1 MKTFDVLRFS
11 FRAATGYPARTLLT
25 LLAMAIGVG
34 AVILLTAL
42 GEGARRYV
50 TREFTSLGTHLL
62 IAIPGR
68 SETTGGPP
76 PMLGET
82 PRDLTLEDAL
92 ALKRSSA
99 IRRVAPVAI
108 GSAPV
113 AWQQREREATIMGS
127 TAEMF
132 DIRQLSM
139 AQGRFLPAG
148 NPSRGSAVC
157 VLGYKIKSELFG
169 NSSPLGEWVRIG
181 GRRFRV
187 IGVMA
192 AKGQSLGLDMGDIAI
207 IPVASAQMLFNT
219 SSLFRILI
227 QAGGREAVPRA
238 KKAILQIIQD
248 RHEGEDDVTVITQ
261 DALLKTFDRI
271 FNALTLTVGGIAAIS
286 LAVAG
291 ILIMNVMMI
300 SVSQRKTEIGLLKAI
315 GSPRS
320 QILRLFL
327 SESAVLSLIGSF
339 LGVVLALV
347 GTWASLRFYPNFP
360 VTIPWW
366 ALTAA
371 TVVGVFTGLVFGV
384 LPARRAAGLEPVEA
398 LSRR

>member
-1 MKTFDVLRFS
+1 MKTIDVLRFS
-11 FRAATGYPARTLLT
+11 FRAAVGYPARTLLT

-42 GEGARRYV
+42 GEGARLYV

-62 IAIPGR
+62 ITIPGR

-157 VLGYKIKSELFG
+157 VLGYKIKRELFG
-169 NSSPLGEWVRIG
+169 NASPLGEWVRIG

-219 SSLFRILI
+219 SSLFRIMV

-238 KKAILQIIQD
+238 KKAILKIIQD

-261 DALLKTFDRI
+261 DALLQTFDRI

-339 LGVVLALV
+339 LGVVLALI

-371 TVVGVFTGLVFGV
+371 TVVGVLTGLVFGV

>member
-1 MKTFDVLRFS
+1 
-11 FRAATGYPARTLLT
+11 
-25 LLAMAIGVG
+25 
-34 AVILLTAL
+34 
-42 GEGARRYV
+42 
-50 TREFTSLGTHLL
+50 
-62 IAIPGR
+62 
-68 SETTGGPP
+68 
-76 PMLGET
+76 MLGET

-157 VLGYKIKSELFG
+157 VLGYKIKRELFG

-187 IGVMA
+187 IGVMT

-238 KKAILQIIQD
+238 KKAILKILQD

-315 GSPRS
+315 GSPRN

-347 GTWASLRFYPNFP
+347 GTWACLRIYPNFP

-366 ALTAA
+366 ALAAA
-371 TVVGVFTGLVFGV
+371 TAVGVFTGLVFGV

>member
-1 MKTFDVLRFS
+1 
-11 FRAATGYPARTLLT
+11 
-25 LLAMAIGVG
+25 
-34 AVILLTAL
+34 
-42 GEGARRYV
+42 
-50 TREFTSLGTHLL
+50 
-62 IAIPGR
+62 
-68 SETTGGPP
+68 
-76 PMLGET
+76 
-82 PRDLTLEDAL
+82 
-92 ALKRSSA
+92 
-99 IRRVAPVAI
+99 
-108 GSAPV
+108 
-113 AWQQREREATIMGS
+113 
-127 TAEMF
+127 
-132 DIRQLSM
+132 
-139 AQGRFLPAG
+139 
-148 NPSRGSAVC
+148 
-157 VLGYKIKSELFG
+157 
-169 NSSPLGEWVRIG
+169 
-181 GRRFRV
+181 
-187 IGVMA
+187 
-192 AKGQSLGLDMGDIAI
+192 
-207 IPVASAQMLFNT
+207 
-219 SSLFRILI
+219 
-227 QAGGREAVPRA
+227 VPRA
-238 KKAILQIIQD
+238 KKAILKIIQD

-291 ILIMNVMMI
+291 ILIMNVMLI

-366 ALTAA
+366 ALTSA
-371 TVVGVFTGLVFGV
+371 TLVGVLTGLVFGV

>member
-157 VLGYKIKSELFG
+157 VLGYKIKRELFG

-219 SSLFRILI
+219 SSLFRIMV
-227 QAGGREAVPRA
+227 QAVGREAVPQA
-238 KKAILQIIQD
+238 KKAILNIIRD

-371 TVVGVFTGLVFGV
+371 TVVGLFTGLVFGV

>member
-1 MKTFDVLRFS
+1 LKTFDVLQFS
-11 FRAATGYPARTLLT
+11 FRAAVGYPARTLLT

-42 GEGARRYV
+42 GEGARLYV

-62 IAIPGR
+62 IVIPGR

-76 PMLGET
+76 PLLGET

-92 ALKRSSA
+92 VLKRSSA

-157 VLGYKIKSELFG
+157 VLGYKIKRELFG

-187 IGVMA
+187 IGVIA

-238 KKAILQIIQD
+238 KKAILKIIQD

-291 ILIMNVMMI
+291 ILIMNVMLI

-371 TVVGVFTGLVFGV
+371 TLVGVLTGLVFGV

>member
-1 MKTFDVLRFS
+1 MRFS
-11 FRAATGYPARTLLT
+11 FRAAAGSPARTLLT

-42 GEGARRYV
+42 AEGARRYV

-76 PMLGET
+76 PLLGET
-82 PRDLTLEDAL
+82 PRDLTIEDAL

-99 IRRVAPVAI
+99 IRRIAPVAL

-113 AWQQREREATIMGS
+113 AWRQRERETTILGS
-127 TAEMF
+127 TVDLF
-132 DIRQLSM
+132 DIWQLSM
-139 AQGRFLPAG
+139 AQGRFLPPG

-157 VLGYKIKSELFG
+157 VLGYKTKRELFG
-169 NSSPLGEWVRIG
+169 NASPLGEWVRIG

-187 IGVMA
+187 IGVLA
-192 AKGQSLGLDMGDIAI
+192 PKGQSLGLDMGEIAI

-219 SSLFRILI
+219 TSLFRIMV
-227 QAGGREAVPRA
+227 QAGGREAVPPA
-238 KKAILQIIQD
+238 KRAILNIIRD

-261 DALLKTFDRI
+261 DAVLQTFDRI
-271 FNALTLTVGGIAAIS
+271 FTALTLTVGGIAAIS

-291 ILIMNVMMI
+291 ILIMNVMMV

-315 GSPRS
+315 GSPQR
-320 QILRLFL
+320 QILHLFL
-327 SESAVLSLIGSF
+327 LESAVLSSIGS
-339 LGVVLALV
+339 LMGVVLALV
-347 GTWASLRFYPNFP
+347 GTWATRRFYPDFP
-360 VTIPWW
+360 VTIPLW

-371 TVVGVFTGLVFGV
+371 TGVGLLTGLVFGA

>member
-1 MKTFDVLRFS
+1 MKTFDVLQFS
-11 FRAATGYPARTLLT
+11 FRAAVGYPARTLLT

-42 GEGARRYV
+42 GEGARLYV

-76 PMLGET
+76 PLLGET

-157 VLGYKIKSELFG
+157 VLGYKIKRELFG

-187 IGVMA
+187 IGVIA

-227 QAGGREAVPRA
+227 QADGREAVPRA
-238 KKAILQIIQD
+238 KKAILNIIQD

-291 ILIMNVMMI
+291 ILIMNVMLI

-327 SESAVLSLIGSF
+327 SESAVLSLIGSG

-366 ALTAA
+366 ALAAA
-371 TVVGVFTGLVFGV
+371 TLVGMLTGLVFGV

>member
-1 MKTFDVLRFS
+1 MKTFDVLQFS
-11 FRAATGYPARTLLT
+11 FRAAVGYPARTLLT

-42 GEGARRYV
+42 GEGARLYV

-62 IAIPGR
+62 IVIPGR

-76 PMLGET
+76 PLLGET

-92 ALKRSSA
+92 VLKHSSA

-157 VLGYKIKSELFG
+157 VLGYKIKRELFG

-187 IGVMA
+187 IGVIA

-227 QAGGREAVPRA
+227 QASGREAVPRA
-238 KKAILQIIQD
+238 KKAILKIIQD

-291 ILIMNVMMI
+291 ILIMNVMLI

-327 SESAVLSLIGSF
+327 TESAVLSLIGSF

-371 TVVGVFTGLVFGV
+371 TLVGVLTGLVFGV

>member
-1 MKTFDVLRFS
+1 MKALDTFRFS
-11 FRAATGYPARTLLT
+11 FRAASGYPARTALI

-62 IAIPGR
+62 IVIPGR

-76 PMLGET
+76 PLLGET

-92 ALKRSSA
+92 ALKRSAS
-99 IRRVAPVAI
+99 IRRVAPIAL

-113 AWQQREREATIMGS
+113 VWKQLNREVTIMGS
-127 TAEMF
+127 TEALYG
-132 DIRQLSM
+132 IRQLTM
-139 AQGRFLPAG
+139 AQGRFLPPD
-148 NPSRGSAVC
+148 NPSRGTAVC
-157 VLGYKIKSELFG
+157 VLGYKIKNELFG

-187 IGVMA
+187 IGVLA
-192 AKGQSLGLDMGDIAI
+192 PKGQSLGLDMGDIAI
-207 IPVASAQMLFNT
+207 IPVASAQALFNT
-219 SSLFRILI
+219 SSLFRIMI
-227 QAGGREAVPRA
+227 QATGRDSVLLA
-238 KKAILQIIQD
+238 KKAILKTIRD

-271 FNALTLTVGGIAAIS
+271 FTALTLTVGGIAAIS

-315 GSPRS
+315 GSPRD

-327 SESAVLSLIGSF
+327 SESAILSLIGSL
-339 LGVVLALV
+339 LGVALALF
-347 GTWASLRFYPNFP
+347 GTWVSLRLYPNFP

-366 ALTAA
+366 ALSAA
-371 TVVGVFTGLVFGV
+371 IGVGLITGLVFGV
-384 LPARRAAGLEPVEA
+384 LPARKAAALEPVEA

>member
-76 PMLGET
+76 PLLGET

-157 VLGYKIKSELFG
+157 VLGSKIKNELFG
-169 NSSPLGEWVRIG
+169 NASPLGEWVRIG
-181 GRRFRV
+181 GRRFRI

-192 AKGQSLGLDMGDIAI
+192 AKGQSIGLDMGDIAI

-219 SSLFRILI
+219 SSLFRIMV
-227 QAGGREAVPRA
+227 QAGGREAVPQA
-238 KKAILQIIQD
+238 KKDILKIIRD

-327 SESAVLSLIGSF
+327 SESAMLSLIGSF
-339 LGVVLALV
+339 WGVVLSLV
-347 GTWASLRFYPNFP
+347 GTWASQRFYPNFP

-371 TVVGVFTGLVFGV
+371 TVVGLLTGLVFGV

>member
-1 MKTFDVLRFS
+1 LKTFDVLQFS
-11 FRAATGYPARTLLT
+11 FRAAVGYPARTLLT

-42 GEGARRYV
+42 GEGARLYV

-62 IAIPGR
+62 IVIPGR

-76 PMLGET
+76 PLLGET

-92 ALKRSSA
+92 VLKRSSA

-157 VLGYKIKSELFG
+157 VLGYKIKRELFG

-187 IGVMA
+187 IGVIA

-227 QAGGREAVPRA
+227 QASGREAVPRA
-238 KKAILQIIQD
+238 KKAILKIIQD

-291 ILIMNVMMI
+291 ILIMNVMLI

-371 TVVGVFTGLVFGV
+371 TLVGVLTGLVFGV

>member
-1 MKTFDVLRFS
+1 MKTFDVLQFS
-11 FRAATGYPARTLLT
+11 FRAAVGYPARTLLT

-42 GEGARRYV
+42 GEGARLYV

-62 IAIPGR
+62 IVIPGR

-76 PMLGET
+76 PLLGET

-92 ALKRSSA
+92 VLKRSSA

-157 VLGYKIKSELFG
+157 VLGYKIKRELFG

-187 IGVMA
+187 IGVIA

-238 KKAILQIIQD
+238 KKAILKIIQD

-291 ILIMNVMMI
+291 ILIMNVMLI

-347 GTWASLRFYPNFP
+347 GLWASLRFYPNFP

-371 TVVGVFTGLVFGV
+371 TLVGVLTGLVFGV

>member
-1 MKTFDVLRFS
+1 MKAIDVLRFS
-11 FRAATGYPARTLLT
+11 FRAAVGYPARTLLT

-42 GEGARRYV
+42 GEGARLYV

-76 PMLGET
+76 PLLGET

-139 AQGRFLPAG
+139 AQGRFLSAG

-157 VLGYKIKSELFG
+157 VLGYKIKRELFG
-169 NSSPLGEWVRIG
+169 NASPLGEWVRIG

-238 KKAILQIIQD
+238 KKAVLKIIQE

-371 TVVGVFTGLVFGV
+371 TTVGVLTGLVFGV

>member
-1 MKTFDVLRFS
+1 MKAIDTLQFS
-11 FRAATGYPARTLLT
+11 FRAASGYPARTFLI

-62 IAIPGR
+62 IVIPGR

-76 PMLGET
+76 PLLGET

-92 ALKRSSA
+92 ALKRNAS
-99 IRRVAPVAI
+99 IRRVAPIAL

-113 AWQQREREATIMGS
+113 VWKQLSREVTIMGS
-127 TAEMF
+127 TEALYG
-132 DIRQLSM
+132 IRQLTM
-139 AQGRFLPAG
+139 AQGRFLPPG
-148 NPSRGSAVC
+148 NPSRGTAVC
-157 VLGYKIKSELFG
+157 VLGYKIKNELFG
-169 NSSPLGEWVRIG
+169 NTSPLGERVRIG

-187 IGVMA
+187 IGVLA
-192 AKGQSLGLDMGDIAI
+192 PKGQSLGLDMGDIAI
-207 IPVASAQMLFNT
+207 IPVASAQALFNT
-219 SSLFRILI
+219 SSLFRIIL
-227 QAGGREAVPRA
+227 QATGRDSVPQA
-238 KKAILQIIQD
+238 KDAILKTIRD

-271 FNALTLTVGGIAAIS
+271 FTALTLTVGGIAAIS

-300 SVSQRKTEIGLLKAI
+300 SVSQRKSEIGLLKAI
-315 GSPRS
+315 GSPRN

-327 SESAVLSLIGSF
+327 SESAILSLIGSLF
-339 LGVVLALV
+339 GVLLALF
-347 GTWASLRFYPNFP
+347 GTWVSLRLYPNFP
-360 VTIPWW
+360 VTITWW
-366 ALTAA
+366 ALSAA
-371 TVVGVFTGLVFGV
+371 TGVGLITGLVFGV
-384 LPARRAAGLEPVEA
+384 LPARKAAALEPVEA

>member
-1 MKTFDVLRFS
+1 MKTFDVLQFS
-11 FRAATGYPARTLLT
+11 FRAAVGYPARTLLT

-42 GEGARRYV
+42 GEGARLYV

-68 SETTGGPP
+68 SETIGGPP
-76 PMLGET
+76 PLLGET

-92 ALKRSSA
+92 ALKRNSA

-157 VLGYKIKSELFG
+157 VLGYKIKRELFG

-187 IGVMA
+187 IGVIA

-238 KKAILQIIQD
+238 KKAILNIIQD

-291 ILIMNVMMI
+291 ILIMNVMLI

-327 SESAVLSLIGSF
+327 SESAVLSLIGSG

-371 TVVGVFTGLVFGV
+371 TLVGVLTGLVFGV

>member
-1 MKTFDVLRFS
+1 MKTLDVLRFS
-11 FRAATGYPARTLLT
+11 FRAAVGYPARTLLT

-42 GEGARRYV
+42 GEGARLYV

-62 IAIPGR
+62 IVIPGR

-76 PMLGET
+76 PLLGET

-92 ALKRSSA
+92 ALKRSSV

-157 VLGYKIKSELFG
+157 VLGYKIKRELFG

-192 AKGQSLGLDMGDIAI
+192 AKGQSLGLDMGDLAI

-227 QAGGREAVPRA
+227 QAGDREAVPQA
-238 KKAILQIIQD
+238 KNAILKIIQD

-261 DALLKTFDRI
+261 DALLMTFDRI

-286 LAVAG
+286 LSVAG

-315 GSPRS
+315 GSPRN
-320 QILRLFL
+320 QILGLFL

-339 LGVVLALV
+339 LGVLLALV

-371 TVVGVFTGLVFGV
+371 TLVGVLTGLVFGV

>member
-1 MKTFDVLRFS
+1 MKTFDVLQFS
-11 FRAATGYPARTLLT
+11 FRAAVGYPARTLLT

-42 GEGARRYV
+42 GEGARLYV

-62 IAIPGR
+62 IVIPGR

-76 PMLGET
+76 PLLGET

-157 VLGYKIKSELFG
+157 VLGYKIKRELFG

-187 IGVMA
+187 IGVIA

-238 KKAILQIIQD
+238 KKAILKIIQD

-291 ILIMNVMMI
+291 ILIMNVMLI

-371 TVVGVFTGLVFGV
+371 TLVGVLTGLVFGV

>member
-1 MKTFDVLRFS
+1 
-11 FRAATGYPARTLLT
+11 
-25 LLAMAIGVG
+25 MAIGVG

-42 GEGARRYV
+42 GEGARLYV

-62 IAIPGR
+62 IVIPGR

-76 PMLGET
+76 PLLGET

-92 ALKRSSA
+92 VLKRSSA

-157 VLGYKIKSELFG
+157 VLGYKIKRELFG

-187 IGVMA
+187 IGVIA

-227 QAGGREAVPRA
+227 QASGREAVPRA
-238 KKAILQIIQD
+238 KKAILKIIQD

-291 ILIMNVMMI
+291 ILIMNVMLI

-327 SESAVLSLIGSF
+327 TESAVLSLIGSF
-339 LGVVLALV
+339 LGVVLASV

-371 TVVGVFTGLVFGV
+371 TLVGVLTGLVFGV

>member
-1 MKTFDVLRFS
+1 MKTFDVLQFS
-11 FRAATGYPARTLLT
+11 FRAAVGYPARTLLT

-42 GEGARRYV
+42 GEGARLYV

-62 IAIPGR
+62 IVIPGR

-76 PMLGET
+76 PLLGET

-92 ALKRSSA
+92 VLKRSSA

-157 VLGYKIKSELFG
+157 VLGYKIKRELFG

-187 IGVMA
+187 IGVIA

-227 QAGGREAVPRA
+227 QASGREAVPRA
-238 KKAILQIIQD
+238 KKAILKIIQD

-291 ILIMNVMMI
+291 ILIMNVMLI

-371 TVVGVFTGLVFGV
+371 TLVGVLTGLVFGV

>member
-1 MKTFDVLRFS
+1 MKTIDVLRFS
-11 FRAATGYPARTLLT
+11 FRAAVGYPARTLLT

-42 GEGARRYV
+42 GEGARLYV

-62 IAIPGR
+62 ITIPGR

-157 VLGYKIKSELFG
+157 VLGYKIKRELFG
-169 NSSPLGEWVRIG
+169 NASPLGKWVRIG

-219 SSLFRILI
+219 SSLFRIMV

-238 KKAILQIIQD
+238 KKAILKIIQD

-261 DALLKTFDRI
+261 DALLQTFDRI

-339 LGVVLALV
+339 LGVVLALI

-371 TVVGVFTGLVFGV
+371 TVVGVLTGLVFGV

>member
-1 MKTFDVLRFS
+1 MKTFDVLQFS
-11 FRAATGYPARTLLT
+11 FRAAVGYPARTLLT

-42 GEGARRYV
+42 GEGARLYV

-62 IAIPGR
+62 IVIPGR

-76 PMLGET
+76 PLLGET

-92 ALKRSSA
+92 VLKHSSA

-148 NPSRGSAVC
+148 KPSRGSAVC
-157 VLGYKIKSELFG
+157 VLGYKIKRELFG

-187 IGVMA
+187 IGVIA

-227 QAGGREAVPRA
+227 QASGREAVPRA
-238 KKAILQIIQD
+238 KKAILKIIQD

-291 ILIMNVMMI
+291 ILIMNVMLI

-327 SESAVLSLIGSF
+327 TESAVLSLIGSF

-371 TVVGVFTGLVFGV
+371 TLVGVLTGLVFGV

>member
-1 MKTFDVLRFS
+1 MKTFDVLQFS
-11 FRAATGYPARTLLT
+11 FRAAIGYPARTLLT

-42 GEGARRYV
+42 GEGARLYV

-76 PMLGET
+76 PLLGET

-157 VLGYKIKSELFG
+157 VLGYKIKRELFG

-187 IGVMA
+187 IGVIA

-219 SSLFRILI
+219 SSLFRILV

-238 KKAILQIIQD
+238 KKAILNIIQD

-327 SESAVLSLIGSF
+327 SESAVLSLIGSG

-371 TVVGVFTGLVFGV
+371 TLVGVLTGLVFGV

>member
-1 MKTFDVLRFS
+1 MKTFDVLQFS
-11 FRAATGYPARTLLT
+11 FRAAVGYPARTLLT

-42 GEGARRYV
+42 GEGARLYV

-76 PMLGET
+76 PLLGET

-157 VLGYKIKSELFG
+157 VLGYKIKRELFG

-187 IGVMA
+187 IGVIA

-238 KKAILQIIQD
+238 KKAILKIIQD

-291 ILIMNVMMI
+291 ILIMNVMLI

-347 GTWASLRFYPNFP
+347 GTWASQRFYPNFP

-371 TVVGVFTGLVFGV
+371 TLVGVLTGLVFGV

>member
-1 MKTFDVLRFS
+1 MKTLDVLRFS
-11 FRAATGYPARTLLT
+11 FRAAAGYPARTLLT

-42 GEGARRYV
+42 GEGARLYV

-62 IAIPGR
+62 IVIPGR

-76 PMLGET
+76 PMMGET

-92 ALKRSSA
+92 ALKRGSA
-99 IRRVAPVAI
+99 IRRMAPIAV

-113 AWQQREREATIMGS
+113 AWQQRERETTIMGS
-127 TAEMF
+127 TAELA
-132 DIRQLSM
+132 DIRSLSM
-139 AQGRFLPAG
+139 SQGRFLPAG

-157 VLGYKIKSELFG
+157 VLGSKVKSELFG
-169 NSSPLGEWVRIG
+169 NMSPLGQWVRIG

-187 IGVMA
+187 IGVLA
-192 AKGQSLGLDMGDIAI
+192 PKGQSLGMDMSDIAL
-207 IPVASAQMLFNT
+207 IPVAAAQMLFNT
-219 SSLFRILI
+219 SSLFRIMV

-238 KKAILQIIQD
+238 KKAILKIIAD
-248 RHEGEDDVTVITQ
+248 RHDGEDDVTVITQ

-271 FNALTLTVGGIAAIS
+271 FTALTLTVGGIAAIS

-291 ILIMNVMMI
+291 ILIMNVMLV

-315 GSPRS
+315 GSPRG

-327 SESAVLSLIGSF
+327 SESAVLSLVGSL

-347 GTWASLRFYPNFP
+347 GTWTARRFYPDFP

-366 ALTAA
+366 ALMAA
-371 TVVGVFTGLVFGV
+371 IAVGLCAGLLFGV
-384 LPARRAAGLEPVEA
+384 LPARRASDLEPVQA

>member
-1 MKTFDVLRFS
+1 MKTLDVLRFS
-11 FRAATGYPARTLLT
+11 FRAAVGYPARTLLT

-42 GEGARRYV
+42 GEGARLYV

-76 PMLGET
+76 PLLGET

-113 AWQQREREATIMGS
+113 AWRQREREATIMGS

-157 VLGYKIKSELFG
+157 VLGYKIKRELFG

-187 IGVMA
+187 IGVIA
-192 AKGQSLGLDMGDIAI
+192 AKGQSLGLDMSDLAI
-207 IPVASAQMLFNT
+207 IPVASAQMLFDT

-227 QAGGREAVPRA
+227 QAAGREAVPRA
-238 KKAILQIIQD
+238 KQAVLKIIQD

-286 LAVAG
+286 LSVAG

-315 GSPRS
+315 GSPRN

-339 LGVVLALV
+339 LGVLLALV

-366 ALTAA
+366 VLTAA
-371 TVVGVFTGLVFGV
+371 TGVGMLTGLLFGV

>member
-1 MKTFDVLRFS
+1 MKTFDVLQFS
-11 FRAATGYPARTLLT
+11 FRAAVGYPARTLLT

-42 GEGARRYV
+42 GEGARLYV

-62 IAIPGR
+62 IVIPGR

-76 PMLGET
+76 PLLGET

-157 VLGYKIKSELFG
+157 VLGYKIKRELFG

-187 IGVMA
+187 IGVIA

-238 KKAILQIIQD
+238 KKAILKIIQD
-248 RHEGEDDVTVITQ
+248 RHDGEDDVTVITQ

-291 ILIMNVMMI
+291 ILIMNVMLI

-371 TVVGVFTGLVFGV
+371 TLVGVLTGLVFGV

>member
-1 MKTFDVLRFS
+1 MKTFDVLQFS
-11 FRAATGYPARTLLT
+11 FRVAVGYPARTLLT

-42 GEGARRYV
+42 GEGARLYV

-62 IAIPGR
+62 IVIPGR

-76 PMLGET
+76 PLLGET

-92 ALKRSSA
+92 VLKRSSA

-157 VLGYKIKSELFG
+157 VLGYKIKRELFG

-187 IGVMA
+187 IGVIA

-238 KKAILQIIQD
+238 KKAILKIIQD

-291 ILIMNVMMI
+291 ILIMNVMLI

-371 TVVGVFTGLVFGV
+371 TLVGVLTGLVFGV

>member
-1 MKTFDVLRFS
+1 
-11 FRAATGYPARTLLT
+11 
-25 LLAMAIGVG
+25 MAIGVG

-42 GEGARRYV
+42 GEGARLYV

-62 IAIPGR
+62 IVIPGR

-76 PMLGET
+76 PLLGET

-92 ALKRSSA
+92 VLKHSSA

-139 AQGRFLPAG
+139 AQGRFLPAVK
-148 NPSRGSAVC
+148 PSRGSAVC
-157 VLGYKIKSELFG
+157 VLGYKIKRELFG

-187 IGVMA
+187 IGVIA

-227 QAGGREAVPRA
+227 QASGREAVPRA
-238 KKAILQIIQD
+238 KKAILKIIQD

-291 ILIMNVMMI
+291 ILIMNVMLI

-371 TVVGVFTGLVFGV
+371 TLVGVLTGLVFGV
-384 LPARRAAGLEPVEA
+384 LPARRAASLEPVEA

>member
-1 MKTFDVLRFS
+1 MKTFDVLQFS
-11 FRAATGYPARTLLT
+11 FRAAVGYPARTLLT

-42 GEGARRYV
+42 GEGARLYV

-62 IAIPGR
+62 IVIPGR

-76 PMLGET
+76 PLLGET

-92 ALKRSSA
+92 MLKRSSA

-157 VLGYKIKSELFG
+157 VLGYKIKRELFG

-187 IGVMA
+187 IGVIA

-238 KKAILQIIQD
+238 KKAILKIIQD

-291 ILIMNVMMI
+291 ILIMNVMLI

-366 ALTAA
+366 ALTSA
-371 TVVGVFTGLVFGV
+371 TLVGVLTGLVFGV

>member
-42 GEGARRYV
+42 GEGARLYV

-62 IAIPGR
+62 ITIPGR

-127 TAEMF
+127 TTEMF

-157 VLGYKIKSELFG
+157 VLGYKIKRELFG

>member
-1 MKTFDVLRFS
+1 MKTFDVLQFS
-11 FRAATGYPARTLLT
+11 FRAAVGYPARTLLT

-42 GEGARRYV
+42 GEGARLYV

-62 IAIPGR
+62 FAIPGR

-76 PMLGET
+76 PLLGET

-157 VLGYKIKSELFG
+157 VLGYKIKRELFG
-169 NSSPLGEWVRIG
+169 NSSPLGKWVRIG

-187 IGVMA
+187 IGVIA

-227 QAGGREAVPRA
+227 QAAGREAVPQA
-238 KKAILQIIQD
+238 KKAILKIIQD

-271 FNALTLTVGGIAAIS
+271 FKALTLTVGGIAAIS

-371 TVVGVFTGLVFGV
+371 TGVGVLTGLVFGV
-384 LPARRAAGLEPVEA
+384 LPARRAASLEPVEA

>member
-1 MKTFDVLRFS
+1 MKTFDVLQFS
-11 FRAATGYPARTLLT
+11 FRAAVGYPARTLLT

-42 GEGARRYV
+42 GEGARLYV

-62 IAIPGR
+62 IVIPGR

-76 PMLGET
+76 PLLGET

-92 ALKRSSA
+92 VLKRSSA

-157 VLGYKIKSELFG
+157 VLGYKIKRELFG

-187 IGVMA
+187 IGVIA

-238 KKAILQIIQD
+238 KKAILKIIQD
-248 RHEGEDDVTVITQ
+248 RHDGEDDVTVITQ

-291 ILIMNVMMI
+291 ILIMNVMLI

-371 TVVGVFTGLVFGV
+371 TLVGVLTGLVFGV

>member
-1 MKTFDVLRFS
+1 MKTFDVLQFS
-11 FRAATGYPARTLLT
+11 FRAAVGYPARTLLT

-42 GEGARRYV
+42 GEGARLYV

-76 PMLGET
+76 PLLGET

-148 NPSRGSAVC
+148 SPSRGSAVC
-157 VLGYKIKSELFG
+157 VLGYKIKRELFG

-187 IGVMA
+187 IGVIA

-238 KKAILQIIQD
+238 KKAILNIIQD

-291 ILIMNVMMI
+291 ILIMNVMLI

-327 SESAVLSLIGSF
+327 SESAVLSLIGSG

-371 TVVGVFTGLVFGV
+371 TLVGMLTGLVFGV

>member
-1 MKTFDVLRFS
+1 MKTLDVLRFS
-11 FRAATGYPARTLLT
+11 FRAAIGYPARTLLT

-42 GEGARRYV
+42 GEGARLYV

-76 PMLGET
+76 PLLGET

-113 AWQQREREATIMGS
+113 AWQQLEREATIMGS

-157 VLGYKIKSELFG
+157 VLGHKIKRELFG
-169 NSSPLGEWVRIG
+169 NSSPLGERVRIG

-187 IGVMA
+187 IGVIA

-238 KKAILQIIQD
+238 KKTILKIIQD

-327 SESAVLSLIGSF
+327 SESALLSLIGSF

-360 VTIPWW
+360 VAIPWW
-366 ALTAA
+366 ALTSA
-371 TVVGVFTGLVFGV
+371 TVVGVLTGLVFGV

>member
-11 FRAATGYPARTLLT
+11 FRAAVGYPARTLLT

-42 GEGARRYV
+42 GEGARLYV
-50 TREFTSLGTHLL
+50 TREFTSLGTNLL

-76 PMLGET
+76 PLLGET

-157 VLGYKIKSELFG
+157 VLGYKIKRELFG

-187 IGVMA
+187 IGVIA
-192 AKGQSLGLDMGDIAI
+192 AKGQSLGLDMADIAI

-238 KKAILQIIQD
+238 KKAILKIIQD

-291 ILIMNVMMI
+291 ILIMNVMLI

-339 LGVVLALV
+339 LGVLLALV
-347 GTWASLRFYPNFP
+347 GTWASRRFYPNFP

>member
-1 MKTFDVLRFS
+1 MKTFDVLQFS
-11 FRAATGYPARTLLT
+11 FRAAVGYPARTLLT

-42 GEGARRYV
+42 GEGARLYV

-76 PMLGET
+76 PLLGET

-157 VLGYKIKSELFG
+157 VLGYKIKRELFG

-187 IGVMA
+187 IGVIA

-227 QAGGREAVPRA
+227 QADGREAVPRA
-238 KKAILQIIQD
+238 KKAILNIIQD

-291 ILIMNVMMI
+291 ILIMNVMLI

-327 SESAVLSLIGSF
+327 SESAVLSLIGSG

-371 TVVGVFTGLVFGV
+371 TLVGMLTGLVFGV

>member
-1 MKTFDVLRFS
+1 MKAIDTFQFS
-11 FRAATGYPARTLLT
+11 FRAASGYPARTFLI

-62 IAIPGR
+62 IVIPGR

-76 PMLGET
+76 PLLGET

-92 ALKRSSA
+92 ALKRNAS
-99 IRRVAPVAI
+99 IRRVAPIAL

-113 AWQQREREATIMGS
+113 VWKQLSREVTIMGS
-127 TAEMF
+127 TEALYG
-132 DIRQLSM
+132 IRQLTM
-139 AQGRFLPAG
+139 AQGRFLPPG
-148 NPSRGSAVC
+148 NPSRGTAVC
-157 VLGYKIKSELFG
+157 VLGYKIKNELFG
-169 NSSPLGEWVRIG
+169 NTSPLGERVRIG

-187 IGVMA
+187 IGVLA
-192 AKGQSLGLDMGDIAI
+192 PKGQSLGLDMGDIAI
-207 IPVASAQMLFNT
+207 IPVASAQALFNT
-219 SSLFRILI
+219 SSLFRIIL
-227 QAGGREAVPRA
+227 QATGRDSVPQA
-238 KKAILQIIQD
+238 KDAILKTIRD

-271 FNALTLTVGGIAAIS
+271 FTALTLTVGGIAAIS

-300 SVSQRKTEIGLLKAI
+300 SVSQRKSEIGLLKAI
-315 GSPRS
+315 GSPRN

-327 SESAVLSLIGSF
+327 SESAILSLIGSLF
-339 LGVVLALV
+339 GVLLALF
-347 GTWASLRFYPNFP
+347 GTWVSLRLYPNFP
-360 VTIPWW
+360 VSITWW
-366 ALTAA
+366 ALSAA
-371 TVVGVFTGLVFGV
+371 TGVGLITGLVFGV
-384 LPARRAAGLEPVEA
+384 LPARKAAALEPVEA

>member
-42 GEGARRYV
+42 GEGARLYV

-62 IAIPGR
+62 ITIPGR

-157 VLGYKIKSELFG
+157 VLGYKIKRELFG

-238 KKAILQIIQD
+238 KKAILKIIQD

-371 TVVGVFTGLVFGV
+371 TVVGVLTGLVFGV

>member
-62 IAIPGR
+62 ITIPGR

-192 AKGQSLGLDMGDIAI
+192 AKGQSLGLDMGDLAI

-371 TVVGVFTGLVFGV
+371 TVVGLLTGLVFGV